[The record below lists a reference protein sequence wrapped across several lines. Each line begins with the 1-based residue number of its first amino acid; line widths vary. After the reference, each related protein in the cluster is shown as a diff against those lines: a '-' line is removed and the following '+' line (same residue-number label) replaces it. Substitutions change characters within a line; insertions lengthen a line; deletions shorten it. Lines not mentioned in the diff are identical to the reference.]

1 MATAAKTSLLK
12 SGFVNW
18 FLDPKI
24 KTFFQNNS
32 FFFQTQV
39 YQNRWP
45 IEALKKQKNA
55 FLFISIYQTFTRSGK
70 LLGKFQDF
78 FKNSRL
84 CGNPENE
91 FAFFQTLVHLFL
103 LMRMSNVGKFPWSW
117 FLGDGTQREKN
128 CCCLFI
134 SSITHEI
141 RHFHVAMTYQNSVL
155 SKTYCFFDVFNV
167 VVIFIAKAP

>member
-12 SGFVNW
+12 SGLLNW

-55 FLFISIYQTFTRSGK
+55 FLFISIYQTFTRSEK
-70 LLGKFQDF
+70 LLGKFQEGEWVNFAAVDF
-78 FKNSRL
+78 LEMVLRKKKIVV
-84 CGNPENE
+84 
-91 FAFFQTLVHLFL
+91 AYLF
-103 LMRMSNVGKFPWSW
+103 P
-117 FLGDGTQREKN
+117 
-128 CCCLFI
+128 
-134 SSITHEI
+134 
-141 RHFHVAMTYQNSVL
+141 
-155 SKTYCFFDVFNV
+155 
-167 VVIFIAKAP
+167 P